1 MALNNIYEFSCG
13 EQSGWMYE
21 VNGVYPGKS
30 CSKYDVE
37 DGDIIKW
44 NYTCKLGKD
53 LEGE

>member
-1 MALNNIYEFSCG
+1 MSSQDG
-13 EQSGWMYE
+13 YE

-37 DGDIIKW
+37 DGDISQVELYMQIR
-44 NYTCKLGKD
+44 KD